1 MKTAA
6 DVDEVFDKIR
16 AQSGS
21 IFIYSAMDMAADM
34 HVNLVNHS
42 RIEAKK
48 PKLTEML
55 QQMIDQLNAR
65 KEG

>member
-6 DVDEVFDKIR
+6 DVDDVFDQIR
-16 AQSGS
+16 KQSGS
-21 IFIYSAMDMAADM
+21 MFMYSAMDMAVDMRVTLADQS
-34 HVNLVNHS
+34 HV
-42 RIEAKK
+42 EAKK

-55 QQMIDQLNAR
+55 QQMIDRLNAR